1 MVLQELGTLLISGSG
16 SDVHDV
22 LRGMGSSG
30 TINRNTSVHFVI
42 LMPSGSEMSGVPTS
56 TRDSYGG
63 STLHEY
69 VLEVG
74 TDGTTID
81 GTNTIE
87 SSDIN
92 QFDLATDHYG
102 FTTWFMVGAKTN
114 QVTSTSNINL
124 GLNPSSGSGGEIIRR
139 LIDAEF

>member
-1 MVLQELGTLLISGSG
+1 
-16 SDVHDV
+16 
-22 LRGMGSSG
+22 
-30 TINRNTSVHFVI
+30 
-42 LMPSGSEMSGVPTS
+42 MPSGSEMSGVPTR

-92 QFDLATDHYG
+92 QFDLATSHFGY
-102 FTTWFMVGAKTN
+102 TTWFMVGATN
-114 QVTSTSNINL
+114 QVTSTSNFNL
-124 GLNPSSGSGGEIIRR
+124 GLSPSSGSGGV
-139 LIDAEF
+139 

>member
-1 MVLQELGTLLISGSG
+1 
-16 SDVHDV
+16 
-22 LRGMGSSG
+22 MGSSG
-30 TINRNTSVHFVI
+30 TISRNTNVHFVI
-42 LMPSGSEMSGVPTS
+42 LMPSGSSMSGVPTS

-74 TDGTTID
+74 TDGTAVD

-92 QFDLATDHYG
+92 QFDLATDHFGY
-102 FTTWFMVGAKTN
+102 TTWFMVGASN

-124 GLNPSSGSGGEIIRR
+124 GLSPSSGSGGV
-139 LIDAEF
+139 